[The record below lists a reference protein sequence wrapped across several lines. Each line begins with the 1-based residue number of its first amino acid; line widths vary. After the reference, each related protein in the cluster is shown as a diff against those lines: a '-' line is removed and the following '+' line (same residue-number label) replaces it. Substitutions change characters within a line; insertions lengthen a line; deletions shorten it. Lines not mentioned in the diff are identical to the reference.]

1 MQRRFAIPA
10 FFSLSLALLLFCPT
24 AHAADFSA
32 TRRLDVSQETLR
44 KGLEKIGGPV
54 TFTPRVGS
62 KQGTQ
67 EARLPENAGLVQAGG
82 DPANLTT
89 VVLWLPVDDKGNLVG
104 MNARAYLEAVV
115 ANFVRE
121 RERITLWVEQVL
133 KRALSEARGTLHLE
147 SQLME
152 KYQFKATYTP
162 TLSPPMMSLTVTAAE
177 SEQP

>member
-1 MQRRFAIPA
+1 M
-10 FFSLSLALLLFCPT
+10 FSFHST

-32 TRRLDVSQETLR
+32 TRRLDVSQDALR
-44 KGLEKIGGPV
+44 KGLEKISSPI
-54 TFTPRVGS
+54 TFAPRVGS

-89 VVLWLPVDDKGNLVG
+89 VVIWLPVDDKGNLVG

-121 RERITLWVEQVL
+121 REQITLWVEQVL
-133 KRALSEARGTLHLE
+133 KRALTEARGGLHLE
-147 SQLME
+147 SQLVE
-152 KYQFKATYTP
+152 HYQFKATYMP
-162 TLSPPMMSLTVTAAE
+162 TLNPPMVSLAITVSSDE
-177 SEQP
+177 

>member
-1 MQRRFAIPA
+1 MKRRFHIPA
-10 FFSLSLALLLFCPT
+10 LFSLSLALLLFCPT

-32 TRRLDVSQETLR
+32 TRRLDVSQEALR

-54 TFTPRVGS
+54 TFAPRVGS

-104 MNARAYLEAVV
+104 LNARAYLEAVV

-121 RERITLWVEQVL
+121 REQITLWVEQVL
-133 KRALSEARGTLHLE
+133 KRALAEARGGLHLE

-152 KYQFKATYTP
+152 HYQFKATYMP
-162 TLSPPMMSLTVTAAE
+162 TVNPPMVSLAITVS
-177 SEQP
+177 SEE